1 MQNRPLP
8 TQGSSPRMRGTRR
21 AGACGSDRPGIIP
34 AYAGNTGRNVGN
46 HELPR
51 DHPRVCGE
59 HVSRAWRIILLRGS
73 SPRMRGTHGGEQ
85 LALVVFGIIPAYAG
99 NTHVRH
105 WRCRWQGDHPRVCG
119 EHRVVPPQSSTSNG
133 SSPRMRGTR
142 VQQFAS
148 TLQHGII
155 PAYAGNTRYPP
166 YCPQAVPDH
175 PRVCGEHPR
184 APIMKFHGAGSSPR
198 MRGTPTCAD
207 YEIPWRGIIPAY
219 AGNTQDSGILRRFS
233 RDHPRVC
240 GEHLWLSQCAALRAG
255 SSPRMRGT
263 LNQLYISAQRKWI
276 IPAYAGNTPFSKSV
290 NSK

>member
-1 MQNRPLP
+1 MWFRPAGDHP
-8 TQGSSPRMRGTRR
+8 RVCGEHGTKCWKPRTPPGSSPRMRGTRESGMADYIAER
-21 AGACGSDRPGIIP
+21 IIP
-34 AYAGNTGRNVGN
+34 AYAGNTWWRTAC
-46 HELPR
+46 PCCIW

-59 HVSRAWRIILLRGS
+59 HTCSA
-73 SPRMRGTHGGEQ
+73 
-85 LALVVFGIIPAYAG
+85 LA
-99 NTHVRH
+99 
-105 WRCRWQGDHPRVCG
+105 
-119 EHRVVPPQSSTSNG
+119 VPVTRG

-276 IPAYAGNTPFSKSV
+276 IPAYAGNT
-290 NSK
+290 NSKQIKPPQYKDHPRVCGEHRRPVCQTIPAVGSSPRMRGTLG

>member
-1 MQNRPLP
+1 MVANSLPLLYL
-8 TQGSSPRMRGTRR
+8 GSSPRMRGTHMFGIGG
-21 AGACGSDRPGIIP
+21 AGDKGIIP
-34 AYAGNTGRNVGN
+34 AYAGNTCPAIRK
-46 HELPR
+46 HSPTR

-59 HVSRAWRIILLRGS
+59 H
-73 SPRMRGTHGGEQ
+73 
-85 LALVVFGIIPAYAG
+85 ALSTVL
-99 NTHVRH
+99 
-105 WRCRWQGDHPRVCG
+105 
-119 EHRVVPPQSSTSNG
+119 STS
-133 SSPRMRGTR
+133 S
-142 VQQFAS
+142 
-148 TLQHGII
+148 
-155 PAYAGNTRYPP
+155 
-166 YCPQAVPDH
+166 
-175 PRVCGEHPR
+175 
-184 APIMKFHGAGSSPR
+184 AGSSPR

>member
-1 MQNRPLP
+1 MHVVP
-8 TQGSSPRMRGTRR
+8 TGRGSSPRMRGTRDEMLETTN
-21 AGACGSDRPGIIP
+21 SPGIIP
-34 AYAGNTGRNVGN
+34 AYAGNTWWRTACPCCIWDHPRVCGEHTCSALAVPVARGSSPRMRGTPSGTAAVLNLEWIIPAYAGN
-46 HELPR
+46 TCPAIRKHSPTR

-59 HVSRAWRIILLRGS
+59 H
-73 SPRMRGTHGGEQ
+73 
-85 LALVVFGIIPAYAG
+85 ALSTVL
-99 NTHVRH
+99 
-105 WRCRWQGDHPRVCG
+105 
-119 EHRVVPPQSSTSNG
+119 STS
-133 SSPRMRGTR
+133 S
-142 VQQFAS
+142 
-148 TLQHGII
+148 
-155 PAYAGNTRYPP
+155 
-166 YCPQAVPDH
+166 
-175 PRVCGEHPR
+175 
-184 APIMKFHGAGSSPR
+184 AGSSPR

>member
-59 HVSRAWRIILLRGS
+59 HTCSA
-73 SPRMRGTHGGEQ
+73 
-85 LALVVFGIIPAYAG
+85 LA
-99 NTHVRH
+99 
-105 WRCRWQGDHPRVCG
+105 
-119 EHRVVPPQSSTSNG
+119 VPVARG